1 MTFTIMAKRP
11 AIAVASHARAPD
23 ELDDT
28 DVAQGGGVERP
39 ACDYSIFGT
48 SKRKDFILKVR

>member
-1 MTFTIMAKRP
+1 MAKRP